1 MEVFEAIRRRR
12 SVREFVRAEIQM
24 EELER
29 IVDAG
34 RRAASGMN
42 AQPREFVAITDRETI
57 ERLSVVQGFIR
68 DASAMIAVV
77 ADDTASKYWLEDVAA
92 SVENMLL
99 AIVALGYDSC
109 WVEGTL
115 LRREREAKEILGVPE
130 EKRLMVLLPIGRA
143 AHPGEQASKRS
154 MPEVMHY
161 ERYGR
166 RER

>member
-1 MEVFEAIRRRR
+1 MDLFEAICRRR
-12 SVREFVRAEIQM
+12 SVRELAPVEIP
-24 EELER
+24 LEDLEK

-42 AQPREFVAITDRETI
+42 TQPREFIIVTDRGII
-57 ERLSVVQGFIR
+57 EHLAMVQGFIR
-68 DASAMIAVV
+68 DASAIVAVV
-77 ADDTASKYWLEDVAA
+77 ADDTASTYWLEDVAA

-115 LRREREAKEILGVPE
+115 LRREQEAKEILRVPE
-130 EKRLMVLLPIGRA
+130 EKRLIVLLPIGKA
-143 AHPGEQASKRS
+143 AHPCEQAAKKP
-154 MPEVMHY
+154 MDEVTHY

-166 RER
+166 RAE